1 MKPFK
6 LGFITDEYSQDL
18 DEVIKFALEV
28 GAEHLEIRSVW
39 NKNVKDLTDEDLRV
53 IRRLASQNGLQIY
66 CLASPLFKEPIET
79 YEAHMAMLDRLC
91 DIAQMLDAKYIRCFA
106 FVGSTDLYEKMK
118 VEIADKLKAAAE
130 VADESGLKLVLENE
144 PICIVTTGRQQGDLI
159 RLVGHRALLA
169 TWDPGNAYV
178 SGVEKPYPDDYT
190 YVRGLVGHMHVKD
203 AVREDGKARIV
214 KVGSGNID
222 YKGQFKALYE
232 DGFRGTISL
241 ETHYRHPTGGRMEA
255 TRESFIALKN
265 IVREALGLE
274 E

>member
-18 DEVIKFALEV
+18 DEVVKFALEV
-28 GAEHLEIRSVW
+28 GAEHLEIRSIW
-39 NKNVKDLTDEDLRV
+39 GKNVKDLTDEELRV
-53 IRRLASQNGLQIY
+53 IRRVVSQNGLQID

-79 YEAHMAMLDRLC
+79 YEVHMKMLDRLC
-91 DIAQMLDAKYIRCFA
+91 DIAQMLDAKCIRCFA
-106 FVGSTDLYEKMK
+106 FVGPTDRYEEMK
-118 VEIADKLKAAAE
+118 SEIAYKLRAAAE

-159 RLVGHRALLA
+159 RIVGHKALLA

-178 SGVEKPYPDDYT
+178 SGVERPYPDDYI

-203 AVREDGKARIV
+203 ASKEDGKPRIV
-214 KVGSGNID
+214 KVGAGNID
-222 YKGQFKALYE
+222 YRGQFRALYE
-232 DGFRGTISL
+232 DGYRGTISL

-255 TRESFIALKN
+255 TRESFLALKS

>member
-1 MKPFK
+1 M
-6 LGFITDEYSQDL
+6 
-18 DEVIKFALEV
+18 KFALEV